1 MKTVMSAAAALLL
14 ATAPVLA
21 ADSTAGSDSG
31 MHPQSTQKPI
41 PGAAGKS
48 TNSDG
53 SSVSSGTNGSST
65 GPGGTDTS
73 SGPNPDAVK
82 SPAKYSSRD
91 LHDGPRGS
99 GALFR
104 FGRATLR

>member
-1 MKTVMSAAAALLL
+1 MKNIVYATAAILM
-14 ATAPVLA
+14 ATAPALA
-21 ADSTAGSDSG
+21 ADSTAGSDNG

-53 SSVSSGTNGSST
+53 SSVSSGTNGSTT

-73 SGPNPDAVK
+73 NGPNPAAVK
-82 SPAKYSSRD
+82 PPAK
-91 LHDGPRGS
+91 
-99 GALFR
+99 
-104 FGRATLR
+104 

>member
-1 MKTVMSAAAALLL
+1 MKNTMVTAAALLL
-14 ATAPVLA
+14 ATTPVLA

-53 SSVSSGTNGSST
+53 SSVSSGTNGGST

-73 SGPNPDAVK
+73 SGPNPAAVK
-82 SPAKYSSRD
+82 PQAR
-91 LHDGPRGS
+91 
-99 GALFR
+99 
-104 FGRATLR
+104 